1 MPVLRRWL
9 EAAVGLLSALH
20 IWFIFRGRHGND
32 ERAKRMNP
40 KGQHRL
46 RRRASLAVLTATT
59 VLAGV
64 SANAALGGMEA
75 TVQVDQQQMSA
86 TQRVLRPGPYTLHEM
101 QTPTG
106 TVVREY
112 VSPAGMVFGVA
123 WQGPAMPDLRQLLG
137 SNFDRYVAAVA
148 QRKAKGPVV
157 VELPGLV
164 VHSGGHMRAF
174 AGRAYI
180 PEALPQGVAA
190 DSIR

>member
-1 MPVLRRWL
+1 
-9 EAAVGLLSALH
+9 
-20 IWFIFRGRHGND
+20 
-32 ERAKRMNP
+32 MNP
-40 KGQHRL
+40 EGRRRL
-46 RRRASLAVLTATT
+46 RLAPVAILTAMTM
-59 VLAGV
+59 LSGA

-75 TVQVDQQQMSA
+75 TVQADQQQMSA

-112 VSPAGMVFGVA
+112 ISPAGVVFGVA

-137 SNFDRYVAAVA
+137 GYFDRYVSAVA
-148 QRKAKGPVV
+148 QRKARGPVV

-174 AGRAYI
+174 VGRTYI
-180 PEALPQGVAA
+180 PEALPQGVAV